1 MVGVDFNTGTFT
13 HSFRYSYLKF
23 QNQIVD
29 ATLNNSALPYCCT
42 GSGISSAPFYVG
54 PNLLAPQ
61 STPQANNQ
69 VKYDGSKVLHSHTLR
84 YGVAYNHIQGG
95 GFASF
100 YGTAPRASFTES
112 VTIAVLPRRLLPR
125 FANTGPFP
133 GGTAN
138 PLNWP

>member
-29 ATLNNSALPYCCT
+29 ATAGQFGASILLHRLE
-42 GSGISSAPFYVG
+42 ISSASVFVG

-69 VKYDGSKVLHSHTLR
+69 VKYDGSKVLHAHTLR

-112 VTIAVLPRRLLPR
+112 ASNCGATGTESASILRMPDHSRAALPIL
-125 FANTGPFP
+125 
-133 GGTAN
+133 
-138 PLNWP
+138 